1 MSYSSNPYVGAT
13 PAAQWGGGLGTH
25 YVGATPRTEW
35 AGGYAGMGQMRMVP
49 RARYVPPGIRSWAG
63 ATPRQEWA
71 GGYAGMGA
79 FGVMV
84 PTPLPGN
91 PSYAPD
97 MKATGYNYCG
107 SKFGFQQMLQDLG
120 YYKGPIDGKIGTGS
134 LAAAKNFAA
143 DHNVVL
149 SGGLSNAFC
158 QKLID
163 VWAAKMGG
171 GPAPPGAQPVPT
183 PVPVAPAAA
192 VAPTSAPASAT
203 LDRSSPPVEK
213 HEDTVLGTAGSWW
226 ESQSTGVKAAVGIG
240 GVAVVGLT
248 LYALLGGDKKKPAY
262 AANNR
267 RR

>member
-1 MSYSSNPYVGAT
+1 
-13 PAAQWGGGLGTH
+13 
-25 YVGATPRTEW
+25 
-35 AGGYAGMGQMRMVP
+35 
-49 RARYVPPGIRSWAG
+49 
-63 ATPRQEWA
+63 
-71 GGYAGMGA
+71 MGA

-107 SKFGFQQMLQDLG
+107 RMLQDLG

-183 PVPVAPAAA
+183 PVPVAPVPTPSAPLPTAPA
-192 VAPTSAPASAT
+192 PKPAPTIEASAT
-203 LDRSSPPVEK
+203 PVDK
-213 HEDTVLGTAGSWW
+213 AKSWW

-240 GVAVVGLT
+240 GVAVVGLV